1 MKEFALDYQWNLGHG
16 DEVLQIELGGAALLQ
31 NVEQKNV
38 YVVDDDR
45 EVRRSLSFMLG
56 TAELSSRPFASGI
69 DFLEGLDD
77 LKPGCLL
84 LDIRM
89 PQVDGFHVMAEL
101 ARRNIEWPVIVMTGH
116 GEVSVAVRAMKLG
129 AVDFIEKP
137 FEEAVLL
144 ASLDRA
150 FALLRDRG
158 ETTQRKKVAQER
170 VGALTAREKEVLQ
183 GLMAGLPNKLLAR
196 RLDISLR
203 TVEMH
208 RANMMDR
215 LGVHSLAEALTL
227 AVQAGVDPSDTAS

>member
-1 MKEFALDYQWNLGHG
+1 VLALDYQSNLRH
-16 DEVLQIELGGAALLQ
+16 DEATVLVGAEERQLQ
-31 NVEQKNV
+31 NNV

-56 TAELSSRPFASGI
+56 TAQFSSRPFASGV
-69 DFLEGLDD
+69 DFLEALDD

-89 PQVDGFHVMAEL
+89 PEVDGFHVMTEL
-101 ARRNIEWPVIVMTGH
+101 GRRHIEWPVIVMTGH

-144 ASLDRA
+144 SSLERA
-150 FALLRDRG
+150 FVLLKDRG
-158 ETTQRKKVAQER
+158 ETSERRQHAQGR
-170 VGALTAREKEVLQ
+170 VNALTAREKEVLQ
-183 GLMAGLPNKLLAR
+183 GLMAGMANKLLAR

-215 LGVHSLAEALTL
+215 LGVSSLAEALTL
-227 AVQAGVDPSDTAS
+227 AVQAGVEPLNPTK

>member
-1 MKEFALDYQWNLGHG
+1 MVLDYHWNLGHG
-16 DEVLQIELGGAALLQ
+16 DDLLLLGRERTALLDG
-31 NVEQKNV
+31 NV

-56 TAELSSRPFASGI
+56 TADLNSRPFASGI
-69 DFLEGLDD
+69 DFLEALDG
-77 LKPGCLL
+77 LKPGCIL

-89 PQVDGFHVMAEL
+89 PEVDGFHVMAEL
-101 ARRNIEWPVIVMTGH
+101 ARKRVEWPVIVMTGH

-137 FEEAVLL
+137 FEEAILL
-144 ASLDRA
+144 SSLDRA
-150 FALLRDRG
+150 FTLLKDRG
-158 ETTQRKKVAQER
+158 ETAERKQIAEDKVNSLTTRER
-170 VGALTAREKEVLQ
+170 EVLQ

-196 RLDISLR
+196 HLGISLR

-215 LGVHSLAEALTL
+215 LGVGSLAEALTL
-227 AVQAGVDPSDTAS
+227 AVQAGVDPIDTTA

>member
-1 MKEFALDYQWNLGHG
+1 MALDYDGDLGH
-16 DEVLQIELGGAALLQ
+16 ESAAALERQGGSPLLQ
-31 NVEQKNV
+31 NHV

-45 EVRRSLSFMLG
+45 EVRRALSFMLG
-56 TAELSSRPFASGI
+56 TAELNSRPFGSGV
-69 DFLEGLDD
+69 DFLEALDD
-77 LKPGCLL
+77 LKPGCIL

-89 PQVDGFHVMAEL
+89 PEVDGFHVMGEL
-101 ARRNIEWPVIVMTGH
+101 ARRHVEWPVIVMTGH

-144 ASLDRA
+144 SSLDRA
-150 FALLRDRG
+150 FVLLKDRG
-158 ETTQRKKVAQER
+158 ETAERKQNAQER
-170 VGALTAREKEVLQ
+170 VNALTGREKEVLQ
-183 GLMAGLPNKLLAR
+183 GLMAGMANKLLAR

-215 LGVHSLAEALTL
+215 LGVKSLAEALTL
-227 AVQAGVDPSDTAS
+227 AVQAGVEPLDAEK